1 MIVNPQLFNYKIVI
15 GALVIVLAALSIYGF
30 SSYKSIKTYETFI
43 QQEKTLLENE
53 LSEILES
60 YDDLSEDYYMLSEE
74 FEHAKIEAKNALD
87 SLKLLKSSLSVLSE
101 FRDQMQ
107 FFRNKNQLLLE
118 TVDSLNQS
126 NMVLQ
131 KQQEMA
137 YGRIDQQQKTIS
149 GLKATQSKLKEK
161 ISEAALLKL
170 NTIEAIAY
178 KLKANK
184 KRKTRRAKKVG
195 AIDVCMTIAKNKFTQ
210 KGFKDI
216 YIQIVGPN
224 NNVLSDKTEIKF
236 GDTVLVYSLKEEVY
250 YDNKDLDI
258 CKMVLPS
265 ENDLPFINGTYYVN
279 IFHNNLKLGHTSF
292 KLK

>member
-170 NTIEAIAY
+170 NAIEAIAY

>member
-126 NMVLQ
+126 NMMLQ

>member
-265 ENDLPFINGTYYVN
+265 DNDLPFIKGTYYVN